1 MSPFR
6 QFALAFHQFFKA
18 IGFMR
23 RHGMMWLLFFPL
35 TLNLL
40 FLFIDAHYTAQLSNI
55 IVQQIAA
62 LIPDLSTLPNWLT
75 TLMSVVGWL
84 LILIFKMLLFLVLT
98 FVSGFVVL
106 ILLSPVFSLTASKV
120 MSVINSQS
128 DVYGLLHWLR
138 DMARGI
144 LLTFR
149 NLLMELFLSLMLLLG
164 GTIPVAG
171 LLAPLALLLTS
182 AYYYGFSF
190 IDYSLEQ
197 KGYSISRSV
206 WYVKN
211 HRGLAIGSGLMF
223 TLTMMIPFVGVFL
236 AGFVGIV
243 SVVGATLA
251 VNQVGDL
258 D

>member
-1 MSPFR
+1 MSSFR
-6 QFALAFHQFFKA
+6 QFALAFHHFFKA

-23 RHGMMWLLFFPL
+23 RHKMMWLLLFPL
-35 TLNLL
+35 VLNLL
-40 FLFIDAHYTAQLSNI
+40 FLFVDAHYASQLSNFI
-55 IVQQIAA
+55 IRQFVV
-62 LIPDLSTLPNWLT
+62 LIPDLSTLPSWLT
-75 TLMSVVGWL
+75 LLLSVAGWL
-84 LILIFKMLLFLVLT
+84 FVLILKLLLFLDLT

-106 ILLSPVFSLTASKV
+106 ILLSPVFSFTASKV
-120 MSVINSQS
+120 NGIISSQS
-128 DVYGLLHWLR
+128 DSYRLSRWLR

-149 NLLMELFLSLMLLLG
+149 NLLMELFLSLMLLIG
-164 GTIPVAG
+164 GAIPVAG

-182 AYYYGFSF
+182 AYYYGFSL

-197 KGYSISRSV
+197 RGYSISRSV

-211 HRGLAIGSGLMF
+211 HRGLAIGSGLML
-223 TLTMMIPFVGVFL
+223 TLTMMIPFVGIFL